1 MNQCN
6 VKKKIELV
14 PTQIK
19 YKEKATNDK
28 YVRRNGDEIV
38 TLLRES
44 NSLQRIAKK
53 IALNRPVT

>member
-38 TLLRES
+38 TVLRES

>member
-1 MNQCN
+1 MDQSNI
-6 VKKKIELV
+6 KKKIELA

-28 YVRRNGDEIV
+28 YVRRNDDEIV

-53 IALNRPVT
+53 IALNRPAT

>member
-1 MNQCN
+1 MNQSN

-53 IALNRPVT
+53 IALNRLVT

>member
-1 MNQCN
+1 MNQSN

>member
-1 MNQCN
+1 MNQSN

-38 TLLRES
+38 TVLRES

>member
-1 MNQCN
+1 MDQSN

>member
-1 MNQCN
+1 MNQSN

-44 NSLQRIAKK
+44 NSLARIAKK